1 METGRTRKS
10 MMMVLLMVLSTFAA
24 MGVPSV
30 NASEIVLTDA
40 IQIVNGGSANDR
52 MIAVDADD
60 EGNTHFVWSRNTQ
73 HLYYKLT
80 NARGDTLIDAT
91 QISNSGSHRAW
102 HPDIRVDDN
111 GRAHIVWT
119 DKAGQWA
126 IKYTVVDPFQD
137 DRDGGIAL
145 DAVISVIDDTIVSRH
160 SQN

>member
-91 QISNSGSHRAW
+91 QI
-102 HPDIRVDDN
+102 
-111 GRAHIVWT
+111 
-119 DKAGQWA
+119 
-126 IKYTVVDPFQD
+126 
-137 DRDGGIAL
+137 
-145 DAVISVIDDTIVSRH
+145 
-160 SQN
+160 